1 MSSPSSRNSPT
12 FFRDE
17 LKRALEEQTFGIASY
32 TLGHSTAFE
41 ASARVA
47 LLEGVDVDIIL
58 SIRGFQVSIHK
69 RPFVPIQRV
78 LDARSTQAL
87 HTSSSSASTSIGSTG
102 STIFVDSDAY
112 FETIDT
118 LLQQLSPL
126 YATKR
131 TETLF
136 AKLMA

>member
-41 ASARVA
+41 ASARVT
-47 LLEGVDVDIIL
+47 LLEGVEVDIIL
-58 SIRGFQVSIHK
+58 SIRGFQ
-69 RPFVPIQRV
+69 
-78 LDARSTQAL
+78 AL
-87 HTSSSSASTSIGSTG
+87 HSSSSSTSTSIGSTS
-102 STIFVDSDAY
+102 STVSVDPDAY
-112 FETIDT
+112 FETVDT
-118 LLQQLSPL
+118 LLQHLSPL
-126 YATKR
+126 YAAKR